1 MSGSTLPFP
10 FNSAKGAEAV
20 LGTSYVVASG
30 KGGTGKTS
38 FVAGV
43 GAALARAGHKTLCID
58 ADVGLRNLDLALGMS
73 DRAVM
78 NFADVIAGRCTLER
92 AAAQH
97 PVLSNLYLL
106 TAPMARDA
114 LSITGEEMRAFLQQ
128 AKARF
133 DFCIIDAP
141 AGLGAG
147 FRLAAA
153 GADRAIIVTTTD
165 TSSLRDAQHTVME
178 LADYPLRSRHLVV
191 NRVEKKLLRKL
202 HRNIDDA
209 IDTAGLPLIGIVPED
224 SAVRLAANREIP
236 VILAEHRGAA
246 RAYENIA
253 RRLCGQRVPLMK
265 I

>member
-1 MSGSTLPFP
+1 M
-10 FNSAKGAEAV
+10 
-20 LGTSYVVASG
+20 GTAYVVASG

-43 GAALARAGHKTLCID
+43 GSALAWSGHRTLCID
-58 ADVGLRNLDLALGMS
+58 ADIGLRNLDIALGMT
-73 DRAVM
+73 DRVLM
-78 NFADVIAGRCTLER
+78 NFADVIAGRCSLEK
-92 AAAQH
+92 AAVQH
-97 PVLSNLYLL
+97 PRISNLYLI

-114 LSITGEEMRAFLQQ
+114 LHITTEEMRAFIEQ
-128 AKARF
+128 AKQQF

-141 AGLGAG
+141 AGLGSG
-147 FRLAAA
+147 FRLAAG

-165 TSSLRDAQHTVME
+165 SSSLRDAQRAVME
-178 LADYPLRSRHLVV
+178 LSDYPLRSRHLVV

-224 SAVRLAANREIP
+224 THVQLATNREIP
-236 VILAEHRGAA
+236 VILTESGGAA
-246 RAYENIA
+246 LAYTNIA
-253 RRLCGQRVPLMK
+253 LRLCGNRVPLMK

>member
-1 MSGSTLPFP
+1 M
-10 FNSAKGAEAV
+10 
-20 LGTSYVVASG
+20 GTSYVVASG

-43 GAALARAGHKTLCID
+43 GSSLARAGYKTLCID
-58 ADVGLRNLDLALGMS
+58 ADIGLRNLDLVLGMS

-78 NFADVIAGRCTLER
+78 NFADVIEGRCSLEK
-92 AAAQH
+92 AAVQH
-97 PVLSNLYLL
+97 PTLPNLYLL
-106 TAPMARDA
+106 TAPMAQAAHRISDA
-114 LSITGEEMRAFLQQ
+114 EMRAFIEN
-128 AKARF
+128 AKTRF

-141 AGLGAG
+141 AGLGSG

-165 TSSLRDAQHTVME
+165 NSSLRDAQHAVME

-224 SAVRLAANREIP
+224 PTVRLATNQEIP
-236 VILAEHRGAA
+236 VILMESHGAA

-253 RRLCGQRVPLMK
+253 RRLCGYRVPLMK